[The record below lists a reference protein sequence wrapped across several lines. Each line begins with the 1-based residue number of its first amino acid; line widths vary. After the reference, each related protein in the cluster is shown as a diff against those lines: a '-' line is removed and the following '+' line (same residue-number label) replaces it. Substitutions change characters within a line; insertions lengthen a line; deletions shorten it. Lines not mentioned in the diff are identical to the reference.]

1 MISYKF
7 NEEDVFK
14 ELKEYVDSTYDKH
27 YSQNKIQS
35 TEFIFD
41 AGHGT
46 GFCLGN
52 VIKYAQRWGKK
63 AGANRQDLLK
73 LVHYGIILLGMTD
86 EKSKE
91 EGLREADGCKH
102 PKSSGI
108 AGSEY
113 FV

>member
-1 MISYKF
+1 VTDYKF
-7 NEEDVFK
+7 KEENVLA
-14 ELKEYVDSTYDKH
+14 ELKRYIDSTYGKH

-63 AGANRQDLLK
+63 EGQNRADLLK
-73 LVHYGIILLGMTD
+73 MVHYGIILLGMVEEED
-86 EKSKE
+86 GKESKE
-91 EGLREADGCKH
+91 KRIRAIDRLKY
-102 PKSSGI
+102 PKSNG
-108 AGSEY
+108 AAH
-113 FV
+113 